1 MNILA
6 TETCGKCKLFFAK
19 PSWLFCA
26 EFDLFFWCFD
36 FNIVL
41 LRLYTVYIWVA
52 GVAEDSNNW
61 GKSPAANSS
70 GISSFKDLTYFSVAN
85 TFPRCN
91 CSSTL
96 GPDVQ
101 TANILIEWMF
111 PFFSMWREML
121 NELGY
126 TFTFSTVFYCEI
138 LFKMSWKFCSPKIKT
153 VIFISFKT
161 FLSIVLQR
169 LINKIKRWAATE
181 RQPIP
186 RWSTAAI
193 KWQAV
198 TFQNGLGEDRM
209 NNNISEW
216 KFGRNVRIQNGNL
229 VSTCHTWSSC

>member
-1 MNILA
+1 MGSVSFFLPNLLGFSVLNL
-6 TETCGKCKLFFAK
+6 TYFSDVLTSTLFFCGSILCTFELLVWLRTQTIEAK
-19 PSWLFCA
+19 VQQLSG
-26 EFDLFFWCFD
+26 
-36 FNIVL
+36 I
-41 LRLYTVYIWVA
+41 
-52 GVAEDSNNW
+52 
-61 GKSPAANSS
+61 S

-153 VIFISFKT
+153 VIFIPFKT

-198 TFQNGLGEDRM
+198 TFQNGLGEDRT

-216 KFGRNVRIQNGNL
+216 KFGRNVRIQNRNL